1 MRHFVQTLIGTEVS
15 EARAIVK
22 VRLKKATVEVF
33 ELKAQYSNVKN
44 DTILVRASNRC
55 MNEYPG
61 R

>member
-15 EARAIVK
+15 EARAIMK